1 MNLYRKAALAVV
13 ACALIVSFG
22 CASIATCKAP
32 RLNGCALSASGDNV
46 EHINARCTG
55 WYLLFIPLL
64 TGDTAGQ
71 GWIPLVLTDTVTVD
85 EVGSMLTAQA
95 KADKATKVVDLYSSR
110 QSVPFF
116 PIPLL
121 FSFDSVQMSG
131 NAIK

>member
-32 RLNGCALSASGDNV
+32 RLNGCALAASGDTI

-64 TGDTAGQ
+64 TGDTVGQ

-85 EVGSMLTAQA
+85 EVGAMLTAQA
-95 KADKATKVVDLYSSR
+95 KRDGASKVVDLYSSR
-110 QSVPFF
+110 MSAPA
-116 PIPLL
+116 PLIPLL
-121 FSFDSVQMSG
+121 FSFDMVQMSG